1 MNLNMSGNSNKT
13 TSTPRI
19 SKEKIDSLLCIVPI
33 VVMVASIFF
42 LLLSVAIQ
50 ISSSFPRCESYK
62 ISPSPH
68 SDINNSEYWIHEKEY
83 QSEDPAKQTET
94 HDEIILEGKEG
105 EGKRCKNKEGE
116 VTSDEVII
124 PAKSPKIKRITT
136 GIYKEPLR
144 YIPYTSPQYS
154 ERTGA
159 ICRDGAYSYATG
171 RGACSW
177 HGGVAQWVYE

>member
-1 MNLNMSGNSNKT
+1 MNGEPKGLIGKDVNTFVRNLILILLS
-13 TSTPRI
+13 PLLV
-19 SKEKIDSLLCIVPI
+19 SLLFNVTSKVIDY
-33 VVMVASIFF
+33 
-42 LLLSVAIQ
+42 LSY
-50 ISSSFPRCESYK
+50 PRCESYK

-94 HDEIILEGKEG
+94 RDEIILEGKEG

-124 PAKSPKIKRITT
+124 PAKSPKIKRTTT

-144 YIPYTSPQYS
+144 YIPYTSPQHS

-159 ICRDGAYSYATG
+159 ICRDGSRSYATG
-171 RGACSW
+171 RGACSR